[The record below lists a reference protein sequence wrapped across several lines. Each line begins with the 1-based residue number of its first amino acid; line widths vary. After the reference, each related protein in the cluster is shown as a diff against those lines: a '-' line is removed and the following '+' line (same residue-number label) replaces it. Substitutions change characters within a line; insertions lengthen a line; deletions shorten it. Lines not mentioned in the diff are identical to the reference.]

1 MTYAKLFICALSA
14 AALAGCASSTR
25 FVTHIHEQSD
35 STFYLAYTDETKALL
50 GLSNSFT
57 AHVRKCD
64 KHADKTVTC
73 TEQADLN
80 RLLNADNQ
88 RQ

>member
-1 MTYAKLFICALSA
+1 MTHAKLLVAAICA
-14 AALAGCASSTR
+14 AALAGCSSQTR
-25 FVTHIHEQSD
+25 FVTHIHEESP
-35 STFYLAYTDETKALL
+35 STFYLAYTDSTKSMM
-50 GLSNSFT
+50 GLSSSFT

-64 KHADKTVTC
+64 EQPDKTVTC
-73 TEQADLN
+73 TEQAELN